1 MPRCV
6 SSMIFPATNFVA
18 GSSSA
23 LRCNA
28 QQAAAKA
35 ADILDGFGSNVA
47 YLANSY
53 RVLLTRARQ
62 GMAIYVPA
70 GSDIDDT
77 RKSDFYEQTPAF
89 LCECGITRMGS

>member
-1 MPRCV
+1 MMLADFTSAMPHV
-6 SSMIFPATNFVA
+6 NA
-18 GSSSA
+18 GRVTDDTRA
-23 LRCNA
+23 
-28 QQAAAKA
+28 
-35 ADILDGFGSNVA
+35 A

-77 RKSDFYEQTPAF
+77 RDPDFYEQTYAF
-89 LCECGITRMGS
+89 LCECGITKIAS

>member
-6 SSMIFPATNFVA
+6 SSMTFPATNFVA

-35 ADILDGFGSNVA
+35 ADLSSMVSAQMWPISQILIGYYSLVRAGDGHLRS
-47 YLANSY
+47 S
-53 RVLLTRARQ
+53 
-62 GMAIYVPA
+62 
-70 GSDIDDT
+70 
-77 RKSDFYEQTPAF
+77 RK
-89 LCECGITRMGS
+89 